1 MAMTTAVTRTRRDK
15 RVRKESVEF
24 RIIFAATFAV
34 FLIAG
39 IIERLLPWNWLT
51 RRQASVV
58 QQAWESAGTCTTYAF
73 MG

>member
-1 MAMTTAVTRTRRDK
+1 MAMTTAVGRAPRDK
-15 RVRKESVEF
+15 RVRRESVEF
-24 RIIFAATFAV
+24 RIIFAVTFAV
-34 FLIAG
+34 FLAAG

-51 RRQASVV
+51 RRQASVF